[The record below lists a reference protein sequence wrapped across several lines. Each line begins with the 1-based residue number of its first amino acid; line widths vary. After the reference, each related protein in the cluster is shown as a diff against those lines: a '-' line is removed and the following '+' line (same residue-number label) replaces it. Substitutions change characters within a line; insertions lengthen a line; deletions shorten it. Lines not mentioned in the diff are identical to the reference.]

1 MCDIWT
7 IVNVYIMC
15 LLLYVPF
22 MYNLEIIMMEKCDC
36 LCIPILKYGVLCEW
50 FCISLYEYTWSD
62 YLLNTSNWCFF
73 LMNYAF
79 DDLRS
84 YNIYWI
90 IIKCILWMIEL
101 WICDESGSC
110 RGWCARWSS
119 LSKQGERIIC
129 QGLWSGGVFLYE
141 PVSRVEEGV

>member
-1 MCDIWT
+1 
-7 IVNVYIMC
+7 
-15 LLLYVPF
+15 
-22 MYNLEIIMMEKCDC
+22 MYH
-36 LCIPILKYGVLCEW
+36 LCITLRLSWWKNVIACVYRFWNMECCVNDFVFLYMNIRDQITCWIPQIGV
-50 FCISLYEYTWSD
+50 
-62 YLLNTSNWCFF
+62 FF